1 MIGGW
6 SWYQLLVRAIAVVLA
21 MGVHESAHGLVSY
34 WFGDPTAKRAGRL
47 SLNPFRHVDWA
58 GLLCLLF
65 FGFGWAKP
73 VPINPRFYRN
83 EKTGIIW
90 TSFAGPASNFILSFV
105 CLLVSALLMRFLPG
119 TPVFIQ
125 NVLQTTAM
133 MSLGFGVFNLLPVPP
148 LDGAKIF
155 WAFLPD
161 KEYYRKWMNPP
172 AIIQIVLM
180 LVIFSGLLS
189 RPLGMMQST
198 VISWFVDFW
207 SMVFIH

>member
-161 KEYYRKWMNPP
+161 KEYYRLNEGAPW
-172 AIIQIVLM
+172 I
-180 LVIFSGLLS
+180 GL
-189 RPLGMMQST
+189 
-198 VISWFVDFW
+198 
-207 SMVFIH
+207 VFIFILWTGVLSGPLNMVIRTIANWMLSAVLAIVF

>member
-161 KEYYRKWMNPP
+161 KEYYRLNEGAPW
-172 AIIQIVLM
+172 I
-180 LVIFSGLLS
+180 GL
-189 RPLGMMQST
+189 
-198 VISWFVDFW
+198 
-207 SMVFIH
+207 VFIFILWTGVLSGPLNMVIRTIANWMLSAVSAIVF